1 MTRAIFTLILCMYL
15 LMPVAAWAQ
24 SVLKT
29 PLSYTL
35 REYGV
40 VLAVAILG
48 GIASWWGKVRR
59 GELVLFNISALI
71 GELCM
76 SAFAGLMAFYLCE
89 WWGMPPLLT
98 AAIVGMSGHAG
109 ARGLSWL
116 ESVGQ
121 KLMEKRMGIDTKH
134 KEPPA

>member
-1 MTRAIFTLILCMYL
+1 MTRAILTLILCMHML
-15 LMPVAAWAQ
+15 LPATVWAQ

-29 PLSYTL
+29 PLSYSL
-35 REYGV
+35 REYGM

-48 GIASWWGKVRR
+48 GIASFWGKVRR
-59 GELVLFNISALI
+59 GELALLNISALI

-109 ARGLSWL
+109 ARGLTWL

-121 KLMEKRMGIDTKH
+121 KVIEKKLGI
-134 KEPPA
+134 EPEKKP

>member
-1 MTRAIFTLILCMYL
+1 MSRIILTLILCMHL
-15 LMPVAAWAQ
+15 LLPAIANAQ
-24 SVLKT
+24 AVLKT

-40 VLAVAILG
+40 VLGVAILG

-121 KLMEKRMGIDTKH
+121 KIMERRMGIDTS
-134 KEPPA
+134 KEPPT

>member
-1 MTRAIFTLILCMYL
+1 MHML
-15 LMPVAAWAQ
+15 LPATVWAQ

-29 PLSYTL
+29 PLSYSL
-35 REYGV
+35 REYGM

-48 GIASWWGKVRR
+48 GIASFWGKVRR
-59 GELVLFNISALI
+59 GELALFNISALI

-109 ARGLSWL
+109 ARGLTWL
-116 ESVGQ
+116 ESLGQ
-121 KLMEKRMGIDTKH
+121 RAIEKRLGI
-134 KEPPA
+134 EPEQKP

>member
-1 MTRAIFTLILCMYL
+1 MTRAIITLILCLHL
-15 LMPVAAWAQ
+15 LLPATVWAQ
-24 SVLKT
+24 AILKT
-29 PLSYTL
+29 PLSYSL
-35 REYGV
+35 REYGM

-48 GIASWWGKVRR
+48 GIASFWGKVRR
-59 GELVLFNISALI
+59 GELALFNISALI

-109 ARGLSWL
+109 ARGLTWL

-121 KLMEKRMGIDTKH
+121 KVIEKRLGI
-134 KEPPA
+134 EPEKKP

>member
-1 MTRAIFTLILCMYL
+1 MSRIILTLILCMHL
-15 LMPVAAWAQ
+15 LLPAIANAQ
-24 SVLKT
+24 AVLKT

-40 VLAVAILG
+40 VLGVAILG

-59 GELVLFNISALI
+59 GELVMFNISALI

-121 KLMEKRMGIDTKH
+121 KLMEKRLGI
-134 KEPPA
+134 EPEKKV

>member
-1 MTRAIFTLILCMYL
+1 MTRAILTLILCAHML
-15 LMPVAAWAQ
+15 LPAAVWAQ

-29 PLSYTL
+29 PLSYSL
-35 REYGV
+35 REYGM

-48 GIASWWGKVRR
+48 GIASFWGKVRR
-59 GELVLFNISALI
+59 GELALFNISALI

-109 ARGLSWL
+109 ARGLTWL
-116 ESVGQ
+116 ESIGQ
-121 KLMEKRMGIDTKH
+121 KAIEKRLGI
-134 KEPPA
+134 EPEQKP

>member
-1 MTRAIFTLILCMYL
+1 MTRFLLTLVLCMYL
-15 LMPVAAWAQ
+15 LMPLTGWAQ
-24 SVLKT
+24 TILKT
-29 PLSYTL
+29 PLSYSL
-35 REYGV
+35 REYGM

-48 GIASWWGKVRR
+48 GIASFWGKVRR
-59 GELVLFNISALI
+59 GELALFNISALI

-109 ARGLSWL
+109 ARGLAWL
-116 ESVGQ
+116 ESLGQ
-121 KLMEKRMGIDTKH
+121 KVLEKRLGI
-134 KEPPA
+134 EPEQKK

>member
-1 MTRAIFTLILCMYL
+1 MTRAIITILLCMHL
-15 LMPVAAWAQ
+15 LLPATVWAQ
-24 SVLKT
+24 AILKT
-29 PLSYTL
+29 PLSYSL
-35 REYGV
+35 REYGM

-48 GIASWWGKVRR
+48 GIASFWGKVRR
-59 GELVLFNISALI
+59 GELALLNISALI

-109 ARGLSWL
+109 ARGLTWL

-121 KLMEKRMGIDTKH
+121 KVVEKRLGI
-134 KEPPA
+134 EPEKKP

>member
-1 MTRAIFTLILCMYL
+1 MSRIILTLILCMHL
-15 LMPVAAWAQ
+15 LLPAIATAQ

-40 VLAVAILG
+40 VLGVAILG

-59 GELVLFNISALI
+59 GEMAMFNISALI

-121 KLMEKRMGIDTKH
+121 RVMEKRLGI
-134 KEPPA
+134 EPENKP

>member
-1 MTRAIFTLILCMYL
+1 MSRLLLSLILSAH
-15 LMPVAAWAQ
+15 LMLPTMAWAQ
-24 SVLKT
+24 TVLKT

-35 REYGV
+35 RDYA
-40 VLAVAILG
+40 AVFAFAILG
-48 GIASWWGKVRR
+48 GIASFFGKVRR
-59 GELVLFNISALI
+59 GELALFNISALI

-89 WWGMPPLLT
+89 WWGTPPLLT
-98 AAIVGMSGHAG
+98 AAVVGMSGHAG

-121 KLMEKRMGIDTKH
+121 KFMEKKLGI
-134 KEPPA
+134 EPEKKP